1 LLSLISILSAAT
13 VFVFVMGLMMKGES
27 ALVDDR
33 LDNVGGGRGTYMA
46 SDLDLSLWQRVVVP
60 CWNRAGETL
69 ARYVPSK
76 SMENIAVDL
85 ERAGIH
91 RRIRPAHFVAYR
103 VAGIVVF
110 ATAAY
115 GISIALG
122 AEAWQPQP
130 LVVAAGIVGFLL
142 PRALL
147 ARAISDRQ
155 RAIVRSLADCID
167 LLVVCV
173 EAGLGLDAA
182 MDQVVKRMSGPVSE
196 EFERTLDDIAIGR
209 GRMDAL
215 RGMAQRTGVSQIS
228 VLVAA
233 LYQAELLGVSIAHV
247 LRVQSESLRVQRN
260 HRAREAAAKIPLK
273 LLFPLVL
280 CILPAMFVV
289 VLAPGAIQIYKAL
302 SGLGK

>member
-1 LLSLISILSAAT
+1 MLSLICILSAAT
-13 VFVFVMGLMMKGES
+13 VFVLVMGLTMKGES
-27 ALVDDR
+27 ELVDDR
-33 LDNVGGGRGTYMA
+33 LDSITGRRSTYIA
-46 SDLDLSLWQRVVVP
+46 SDLDVSLWQRLVIP
-60 CWNRAGETL
+60 WWNRVGETL

-76 SMENIAVDL
+76 TMENIAVDL

-103 VAGIVVF
+103 AAGVVVF
-110 ATAAY
+110 VAAGY

-122 AEAWQPQP
+122 AEASQPQL

-147 ARAISDRQ
+147 ARAVRHRQ
-155 RAIVRSLADCID
+155 RAIIRSLADCID

-173 EAGLGLDAA
+173 EAGLSLDAA
-182 MDQVVKRMSGPVSE
+182 MDQVVTRMSGPVSE
-196 EFERTLDDIAIGR
+196 EFKRTLDDIAIGR

-247 LRVQSESLRVQRN
+247 LRVQSES
-260 HRAREAAAKIPLK
+260 
-273 LLFPLVL
+273 
-280 CILPAMFVV
+280 
-289 VLAPGAIQIYKAL
+289 
-302 SGLGK
+302 